1 MYQVMGVWE
10 TPQTHDQPL
19 FIAQFANMWRAA
31 DKVVYS
37 KTPVRPSTPRTSVD
51 TSFEPVKVRLLKS
64 SAAWDIPLAAPI
76 SRVRHSR
83 LASSMSVTYS

>member
-37 KTPVRPSTPRTSVD
+37 KTLVRPSTPRTRVD
-51 TSFEPVKVRLLKS
+51 TSLEPVKGRLLKS
-64 SAAWDIPLAAPI
+64 SAARDIPLAAPI
-76 SRVRHSR
+76 SRVKRSR